1 MAPRASLTPKVVEAV
16 EQTLRRLVS
25 PRALRVA
32 YRVGYLTLKPV
43 WFVTRPR
50 THGMKCVLRSGDH
63 VLLVR
68 HTYARRD
75 KWDLPGGFVRPGE
88 PLGAAVERELR
99 EELGVAPGRT
109 VHVTTVPA
117 RFDHRRETIDVVAVD
132 VPAGTVITPSP
143 VEIATTRWVRHDEL
157 PRAMTTFS
165 RRMVARAYWDEFR

>member
-1 MAPRASLTPKVVEAV
+1 MAERDSLISSVVEAV
-16 EQTLRRLVS
+16 EQALRRRVSERTLRR
-25 PRALRVA
+25 A
-32 YRVGYLTLKPV
+32 YRLGYLTLKPV

-75 KWDLPGGFVRPGE
+75 KWDLPGGFLRAGE
-88 PLGAAVERELR
+88 ELQAAVARELR

-132 VPAGTVITPSP
+132 VPEGTVLTPSP
-143 VEIATTRWVRHDEL
+143 VEIATTRWARHDAL
-157 PRAMTTFS
+157 PPAMTTFS